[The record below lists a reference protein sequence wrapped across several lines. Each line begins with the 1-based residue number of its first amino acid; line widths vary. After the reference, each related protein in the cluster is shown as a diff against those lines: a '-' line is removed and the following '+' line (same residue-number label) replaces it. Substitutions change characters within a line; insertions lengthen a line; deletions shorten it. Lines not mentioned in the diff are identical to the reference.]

1 MTGERLTLDGCTP
14 MPLASYL
21 KALGVL
27 RLLSSGASNVTGDG
41 EAADASARGWWEGE
55 RFHLRTTLGRD
66 GVTEF
71 FLHRYAPSPV
81 IAPWNGRAGFLE
93 GEDGETSSREGAV
106 LMREIERSD
115 ADRLAAM
122 RSTIRLLRGNEHLS
136 TYDQLRSE
144 SKSLAKEAD
153 RLSGNAKRVCLER
166 KRSVDARAKRVKGI
180 LIPGL
185 RSAIT
190 RGHAEYVDSCVAVNS
205 QERAAM
211 APLLGAGGLDGSR
224 DFGVR
229 FAAEL
234 GAVFD
239 FHTGMPH
246 SRSAADLSLSLFRHA
261 AKLSA
266 KGSIGQFSPGDTGPN
281 ASTGYTGTNP
291 LNPWDLILTMEG
303 AIVFGGAI
311 TRQWGAR
318 ADGGAAFPF
327 TFDAVQAGA
336 GGFSADDPHR
346 PRGEIWT
353 PLWAKPALYDEV
365 RAVFSEGR
373 LTVAGRTARNGLDA
387 ARAVS
392 RLGTSR
398 GIESF
403 ERYSL
408 IQPGSSLPYQATPVG
423 RHHTPRRPRVDLAGE
438 LERGDWLQRA
448 RRGSKKKTAPARAR
462 AAMASLETALFA
474 TTEKGSGRRGSQ
486 HALLALG
493 RFIEWLV
500 SANEAFR
507 KDIPPP
513 PRLSRAWIER
523 ADDGT
528 AEFRVA
534 AALAGLGIRPV
545 FRATDGDEADARQVG
560 TPAPP
565 MAAHLAPLTRSARD
579 GFETRTF
586 FQRGRLRTFR
596 DWAEGNPPTVVWG
609 HGRLVANMVAVLE
622 RRLVEAPIRGL
633 TDKPLAGAGFAR
645 LSDIVAFLIEDFDD
659 ARCSELVTGMIWATP
674 TSFSKAATD
683 ADANGE
689 PASVPFAYTVLKPLF
704 STDAALTKADA
715 IPSGT
720 TLPIPPGL
728 VSRLR
733 AAGDATDG
741 ASTAQAVEAAFART
755 RSSGLPSPY
764 DPYRAGGRPA
774 GQPAGRIGAGI
785 RADRLAAAL
794 LIPISGFGLASLLR
808 RAYPRTDDDT
818 TEPSENPSNAN

>member
-1 MTGERLTLDGCTP
+1 MTAERLTLDACAPT
-14 MPLASYL
+14 PLASYL
-21 KALGVL
+21 KALDVL
-27 RLLSSGASNVTGDG
+27 RLLSSGASSVTD
-41 EAADASARGWWEGE
+41 EPADAYVRGWWGGE

-93 GEDGETSSREGAV
+93 GEDGETSRREGAV
-106 LMREIERSD
+106 LMRMIEHSE
-115 ADRLAAM
+115 ADRLLAM
-122 RSTIRLLRGNEHLS
+122 RSTVRLLRGNRHLS
-136 TYDQLRSE
+136 MFDQLRAE
-144 SKSLAKEAD
+144 SKRLAKEVKG
-153 RLSGNAKRVCLER
+153 LSGDAKRVCLER
-166 KRSVDARAKRVKGI
+166 KRGVDARAKRVKGM

-185 RSAIT
+185 RSAIA

-205 QERAAM
+205 EDRAAM

-246 SRSAADLSLSLFRHA
+246 SRTGADLSLSLFGHTAR
-261 AKLSA
+261 LSA

-281 ASTGYTGTNP
+281 ASTGYSGTNP

-318 ADGGAAFPF
+318 AKGGAAFPF
-327 TFDAVQAGA
+327 TFDAINAGA

-353 PLWAKPALYDEV
+353 PLWTKPALFHEV

-373 LTVAGRTARNGLDA
+373 LTIAGRTARNGLDA

-392 RLGTSR
+392 RLGASR
-398 GIESF
+398 GIKSF

-423 RHHTPRRPRVDLAGE
+423 RHHAPQRPRLDLAGE
-438 LERGDWLQRA
+438 LERGGWLQSA

-462 AAMASLETALFA
+462 AAMARLEDALFA

-493 RFIEWLV
+493 KFIEWLV

-513 PRLSRAWIER
+513 PLLSRAWLRR

-528 AEFRVA
+528 PEFRVA
-534 AALAGLGIRPV
+534 AAMASLGIRSAS
-545 FRATDGDEADARQVG
+545 ATADGDQENAQPTGA
-560 TPAPP
+560 PAPP
-565 MAAHLAPLTRSARD
+565 MAAHLAPLTRTARD
-579 GFETRTF
+579 GFEARTF
-586 FQRGRLRTFR
+586 FQRRRLRKR
-596 DWAEGNPPTVVWG
+596 RAWAEGGPPTVVWG
-609 HGRLVANMVAVLE
+609 HGRLVPNMIAVLE
-622 RRLVEAPIRGL
+622 RRLLEVPIRGL
-633 TDKPLAGAGFAR
+633 KEKPLGGAGLAR
-645 LSDIVAFLIEDFDD
+645 LSDVTAFLNEDFDD
-659 ARCSELVTGMIWATP
+659 ARCSELLAGMVWARP
-674 TSFSKAATD
+674 TWFPKGAAE
-683 ADANGE
+683 ADNGVE
-689 PASVPFAYTVLKPLF
+689 RLDVPFAYAALKPLF
-704 STDAALTKADA
+704 STDAALASAGA
-715 IPSGT
+715 IPGGA

-728 VSRLR
+728 VTRLR
-733 AAGDATDG
+733 AAGPATGG
-741 ASTAQAVEAAFART
+741 ASTDRAVNAAFSRA
-755 RSSGLPSPY
+755 RSSGLPSPF
-764 DPYRAGGRPA
+764 DPMRTGGRSSAEPT
-774 GQPAGRIGAGI
+774 GRMGAGI

-794 LIPISGFGLASLLR
+794 LIPVSGWGLASLLR
-808 RAYPRTDDDT
+808 QAYPTSVSEP
-818 TEPSENPSNAN
+818 TEPSEDPPDEV

>member
-1 MTGERLTLDGCTP
+1 MTTAERLTLDGCAPTL
-14 MPLASYL
+14 LASYL

-27 RLLSSGASNVTGDG
+27 RLLSSGANSVTG
-41 EAADASARGWWEGE
+41 EPADADVRGWWEGE

-66 GVTEF
+66 ELTAF

-115 ADRLAAM
+115 AERLSAM
-122 RSTIRLLRGNEHLS
+122 RSTIGLLRGNQHLS
-136 TYDQLRSE
+136 MYDQLRAE
-144 SKSLAKEAD
+144 SKRLANEAKQLRGD
-153 RLSGNAKRVCLER
+153 DKHVCLER
-166 KRSVDARAKRVKGI
+166 MRGVDARAKQVKGI

-190 RGHAEYVDSCVAVNS
+190 RKHAEYVDSCVAVNS
-205 QERAAM
+205 EDRAAM
-211 APLLGAGGLDGSR
+211 APLLGTGGLDGSR

-234 GAVFD
+234 TEVFD
-239 FHTGMPH
+239 FQTGIPH
-246 SRSAADLSLSLFRHA
+246 SQSAANLALSLFGRTA
-261 AKLSA
+261 RLSA

-281 ASTGYTGTNP
+281 ASTGYSGTNP
-291 LNPWDLILTMEG
+291 LNPWDVLLTMEG
-303 AIVFGGAI
+303 AMVFGGAI

-336 GGFSADDPHR
+336 GGFSPDDR

-353 PLWAKPALYDEV
+353 PLWGKPALYDEV

-373 LTVAGRTARNGLDA
+373 LTVSGRTARNGLDA

-392 RLGTSR
+392 RLGASR
-398 GIESF
+398 GIKSF

-408 IQPGSSLPYQATPVG
+408 IQPGRSLPYQATPVG
-423 RHHTPRRPRVDLAGE
+423 RHHTPRSPRLDLAGE
-438 LERGDWLQRA
+438 LERGGWLQRA
-448 RRGSKKKTAPARAR
+448 RRGSKKKTAPARVR
-462 AAMASLETALFA
+462 AALSRLENSLFA
-474 TTEKGSGRRGSQ
+474 TTQARSIAHGSQ
-486 HALLALG
+486 QALCALG
-493 RFIEWLV
+493 NFIEWLV
-500 SANEAFR
+500 SANESFR
-507 KDIPPP
+507 EAIPPP
-513 PRLSRAWIER
+513 PLLSRAWLR
-523 ADDGT
+523 QAYDGT
-528 AEFRVA
+528 SEFRVA
-534 AALAGLGIRPV
+534 AALAGLGIRLA
-545 FRATDGDEADARQVG
+545 FATTDGDVADARRAG
-560 TPAPP
+560 TLAPP
-565 MAAHLAPLTRSARD
+565 MAAHLAPLTRSARE

-586 FQRGRLRTFR
+586 FQRGSLREHR
-596 DWAEGNPPTVVWG
+596 QWAEGSHPTVVWG
-609 HGRLVANMVAVLE
+609 HGGLVGNMIAVLE

-645 LSDIVAFLIEDFDD
+645 LSDIVAFLTEDFDD
-659 ARCSELVTGMIWATP
+659 ARCSELVTGMVWAMP
-674 TSFSKAATD
+674 TSFRKTTAESNED
-683 ADANGE
+683 AD
-689 PASVPFAYTVLKPLF
+689 PARAPFAYAVLKPLF
-704 STDAALTKADA
+704 STDAALAGAGA
-715 IPSGT
+715 IPSGA

-741 ASTAQAVEAAFART
+741 ASTAQAVGAALARA

-794 LIPISGFGLASLLR
+794 LIPISGLGLASLLR
-808 RAYPRTDDDT
+808 RAYPRTDNDT
-818 TEPSENPSNAN
+818 TEPSENPSNAS